1 MSRTTRSHQ
10 SMAHRI
16 AAIPI
21 ACALLAACAA
31 LLPES
36 IGFTAAELEAKLAE
50 RMPLRRNFL
59 GLFDLELARPAVAL
73 DSSEQRVTATFAIA
87 LRTTLSTRILPGTI
101 RLSGTPR
108 YDSAARAIMLDQA
121 RVDAFELDGLPR
133 ALRDRLN
140 EVAALVAKDVLD
152 RRPFYTVKPEQLR
165 WGGVALTP
173 RGVRIVG
180 DRLLVDLG
188 PADSGGR

>member
-1 MSRTTRSHQ
+1 MSRHTRSHQ

-36 IGFTAAELEAKLAE
+36 IGFTAAELEARLAE
-50 RMPLRRNFL
+50 RMPLRRNIL
-59 GLFDLELARPAVAL
+59 GLFDLELTRPTVGL
-73 DSSEQRVTATFAIA
+73 DASDQRVTATFDMAV
-87 LRTTLSTRILPGTI
+87 RTTLSTRVLPGMI
-101 RLSGTPR
+101 RLSGIPR
-108 YDSAARAIMLDQA
+108 YDGVATAIMLDQA
-121 RVDAFELDGLPR
+121 RVDAFELDGVPR

-140 EVAALVAKDVLD
+140 EAASLVAKDVLD
-152 RRPFYTVKPEQLR
+152 RRPFYTLRPEQLR
-165 WGGVALTP
+165 WGGVTLTP

-180 DRLLVDLG
+180 DRLVVDLR
-188 PADSGGR
+188 PADPGGR